1 LSRGSWI
8 GKEKLT
14 TKQRDAVE
22 SNPSGTEKVLPVVP
36 HPALG
41 RHVVFCLAVVALHLL
56 LTRPEVIVESQ
67 LGFTLWFP
75 ATGLILALMLGVSP
89 WYFPLTIFADALAEV
104 VIYHQHVPSWSVLAA
119 PLFISGSYAGAAAL
133 LRGPLRIDSS
143 LRQRQDV
150 VRYVSVTLGAA
161 TVATSFGVACVA
173 ADHGISWNE
182 YWHSALGWY
191 IGDVVGLVGF
201 APFLLIH
208 VFPWVKKMLSPL
220 DAPAIPND
228 EQSARARTPIKTRNV
243 LEAAGQAASIVSV
256 LWVMFA
262 PTLGYA
268 EFYYLAFVP
277 IIWIAMRHGIRR
289 VVDGLLA
296 FNFGIVIALRLYPAG
311 AHPLAKISVL
321 MLTVSGTGLLVGAAV
336 SERYRMANQLR
347 ERTDFL
353 NSLIENNP
361 LGIVVHDRIGRVQL
375 CNQAFVDLFL
385 YSREE
390 LVGHFLDPLISE
402 SGDATEAHGLTLR
415 ATSGTTLHQTVN
427 RRRKDGT
434 TLDLDLHAVTVSL
447 DGQADRAYAIYKDI
461 SEQVNAAAR
470 TKEHSDSLDRL
481 VKELQLRTAQM
492 TLLNEMGDLLQC
504 SANSTEAHAVV
515 GQIARKLFLTSTGG
529 SLFVFKSSRNL
540 LEAVASWG
548 NIEFSDQSFTPDA
561 CWGLRRGQPYWS
573 EQPGGIVLCSHLKN
587 PAPASHL
594 CVPLV
599 AQGDTLGVLNIHYDM
614 IESSKRNE
622 SFESWH
628 ESQQRLAV
636 AVGGRVALSLASLQL
651 RETLRDQSIR
661 DPLTGLFN
669 RRFMEDVLRRELL
682 RAKRKKH
689 SLVVVFLD
697 LDHFKRFNDIHGHDA
712 GDAVLRSMATLF
724 QEHFR
729 GDDVICRYG
738 GEEFAFIL
746 PEASVENALVRLEE
760 LRHAARVHKISH
772 RDRMLDAVTF
782 SAGIAAYPENGDTG
796 ADLLQ
801 AADNCLYESKA
812 SGRDRITVA
821 LSRNAPKLA

>member
-1 LSRGSWI
+1 LSSGSWI
-8 GKEKLT
+8 GKKKLT
-14 TKQRDAVE
+14 TKKPDAVE
-22 SNPSGTEKVLPVVP
+22 NKPSGNEQ
-36 HPALG
+36 ALSTVRHHFFG
-41 RHVVFCLAVVALHLL
+41 RHLLFCLAVAALYLL
-56 LTRPEVIVESQ
+56 LTRPEMIVESQ
-67 LGFTLWFP
+67 IGFTVWFP

-89 WYFPLTIFADALAEV
+89 WYFPLTIFTEALAEV
-104 VIYHQHVPSWSVLAA
+104 VIYHQHIPSWSVLVA
-119 PLFISGSYAGAAAL
+119 PLLISGSYAGAAGL

-161 TVATSFGVACVA
+161 VIATLLGVACVA
-173 ADHGISWNE
+173 ADNGISWSE
-182 YWHSALGWY
+182 YWHSAVGWY

-208 VFPWVKKMLSPL
+208 VFPWVRRTLSPL
-220 DAPAIPND
+220 DAQAIPSD
-228 EQSARARTPIKTRNV
+228 EQNETRRGGIKTRNV
-243 LEAAGQAASIVSV
+243 LEAAGQALSIVLV

-262 PTLGYA
+262 PTLGYS
-268 EFYYLAFVP
+268 EFYYLAFIP

-289 VVDGLLA
+289 AVSGLLA
-296 FNFGIVIALRLYPAG
+296 FNFGVVIALKLYPVPTD
-311 AHPLAKISVL
+311 PLAKVSLL

-353 NSLIENNP
+353 NSLIENTP
-361 LGIVVHDRIGRVQL
+361 LGIVVHDRSGRVQL

-390 LVGHFLDPLISE
+390 LVGNFLDPLISKPGE
-402 SGDATEAHGLTLR
+402 TAEAIELTLL
-415 ATSGTTLHQTVN
+415 ATSGSALHQTVN
-427 RRRKDGT
+427 RRRKDGSV
-434 TLDLDLHAVTVSL
+434 LDLDLHAVTVSL

-515 GQIARKLFLTSTGG
+515 GQVARKLFLTSTGG

-614 IESSKRNE
+614 VESSKRNE

-636 AVGGRVALSLASLQL
+636 AAGGRVALSLASLLL

-689 SLVVVFLD
+689 PLVVVFLD

-712 GDAVLRSMATLF
+712 GDAVLRSMAALF
-724 QEHFR
+724 LEHFR

-746 PEASVENALVRLEE
+746 PEASIENALVRLEE
-760 LRHAARVHKISH
+760 LRQAARVHKITH

-782 SAGIAAYPENGDTG
+782 SVGIAAYPENAETG

-812 SGRDRITVA
+812 GGRDRVTIA
-821 LSRNAPKLA
+821 APRNALKLT